1 MRSVHPP
8 SPAKKPEH
16 LKLPDAIFPTGTSY
30 LTYLTLPYLGTPPP
44 RLQASNHL
52 HPLINFKP
60 RPDLTTSSRAYSKWG
75 RTHFLILPY
84 SLIFALPSLPPA
96 ASFLP
101 VGCPR
106 HHNGHSVCADAIT
119 TTAATMTTTT
129 TTTTRSLLSFR
140 HLLRLLSGGLP
151 MALSMSPRSLMLT

>member
-16 LKLPDAIFPTGTSY
+16 FKLPDAIFPTSY
-30 LTYLTLPYLGTPPP
+30 LTYLGRYSS
-44 RLQASNHL
+44 SNHL

-84 SLIFALPSLPPA
+84 SLIFALTSLPPA

-129 TTTTRSLLSFR
+129 TTTTTRSLLSFR